1 MPEVNV
7 PEPQSETTTTRRDSM
22 PANSVTAKDVPIS
35 PALHERLIELGWT
48 PPQAQFD
55 DIEINMANQ

>member
-22 PANSVTAKDVPIS
+22 PPKDVPIS
-35 PALHERLIELGWT
+35 PALHKRLIELGWT

-55 DIEINMANQ
+55 DIEINTANQ